1 MEAKPDLS
9 APQPPPEESLHF
21 GQWQNDQQPQTEGR
35 HGEGRSFRG
44 GGGKENLLAPTVEF
58 VAEFYR
64 LQVEVVVDIV
74 AAGQTFPREVEAV
87 KDVEVPAGDN
97 FAAEVVPG
105 AEVHH
110 NNSRSSEAAKVE

>member
-1 MEAKPDLS
+1 
-9 APQPPPEESLHF
+9 
-21 GQWQNDQQPQTEGR
+21 
-35 HGEGRSFRG
+35 
-44 GGGKENLLAPTVEF
+44 
-58 VAEFYR
+58 
-64 LQVEVVVDIV
+64 VDIV